1 METTDVDVV
10 VIGAG
15 FAGLTAAREL
25 ARQGLMVRILEARDR
40 IGGRT
45 WLDRRLGR
53 DLEIGGTWVHWTQP
67 YIWAELKRYGLV
79 TTPSPQPQKAMW
91 WAAGARHEGDPEE
104 LLNLI
109 GSGNEEFVREA
120 RQYFPEPF
128 TPLATDAFR
137 EVDDVTVKDRIR
149 SEFPPGASREIL
161 ESFWALNFNGPLD
174 EAAFTQ
180 ALRWVALTNGDWSL
194 CFEAC
199 ATYKIVGGTGALAQA
214 ILQDSSAEIDFGFTV
229 AEISEDGGIVTVS
242 DRNGESVTA
251 AAAIVTIPLAVLQ
264 KVAFRPELPAVKQEA
279 MVRGQVS
286 KGTKIWVRL
295 RGIHEPFVALGGA
308 DWPLNFFQ
316 SEYEVNGDTVIVAFG
331 PDASNIDS
339 TDVSAVEHQ
348 LRRLLPA
355 AEVLDVATH
364 DWAGDE
370 YSGETWPMH
379 KTGFL
384 SRHLAGMQKPHGR
397 VLFASSD
404 IANGWGG
411 FIDGAIESGME
422 AAQQAGVLLESV
434 ALSAPR

>member
-1 METTDVDVV
+1 METTAVDVDVV

-25 ARQGLMVRILEARDR
+25 ARQGLTVRIVEARDR

-67 YIWAELKRYGLV
+67 YIWAEMKRYGLA

-91 WAAGARHEGDPEE
+91 WAEGARHEGAPEE

-109 GSGNEEFVREA
+109 GSSNEKFVKEA
-120 RQYFPEPF
+120 RHYFPEPF

-137 EVDDVTVKDRIR
+137 EVDDVTVKDRIC
-149 SEFPPGASREIL
+149 SEVPPGASREIL
-161 ESFWALNFNGPLD
+161 ESFWALNFNGPID

-180 ALRWVALTNGDWSL
+180 ALRWVALTNGDWAVS
-194 CFEAC
+194 FEAC
-199 ATYKIVGGTGALAQA
+199 ATYKIVGGTGVLAQA
-214 ILQDSSAEIDFGFTV
+214 IQRDANAEIDFGFSV
-229 AEISEDGGIVTVS
+229 AEVRDDEGVVTVS
-242 DRNGESVTA
+242 GRNGESLTA
-251 AAAIVTIPLAVLQ
+251 AAVIVTIPLPVLQ
-264 KVAFRPELPAVKQEA
+264 KVAFHPELPAVKQEA
-279 MVRGQVS
+279 MQRGQVS

-295 RGIHEPFVALGGA
+295 RGVHEPFVALGGA

-316 SEYEVNGDTVIVAFG
+316 SEYEVDGDTVIVAFG
-331 PDASNIDS
+331 PDAGRIDS
-339 TDVSAVEHQ
+339 ADMSAVEHQ
-348 LRRLLPA
+348 LRRLLPTV
-355 AEVLDVATH
+355 EVLEVATH

-384 SRHLAGMQKPHGR
+384 SRSLAGMQKPHGR
-397 VLFASSD
+397 IFFAGSD

-422 AAQQAGVLLESV
+422 AAQQAGTLLQS
-434 ALSAPR
+434 PR

>member
-25 ARQGLMVRILEARDR
+25 ARQGLTVRILEARDR

-67 YIWAELKRYGLV
+67 YIWAELKRYGLA

-91 WAAGARHEGDPEE
+91 WAEGARHEGDPEE

-120 RQYFPEPF
+120 RHYFPEPF

-149 SEFPPGASREIL
+149 SEFPPGASRELL

-180 ALRWVALTNGDWSL
+180 ALRWVALTNGDWAVS
-194 CFEAC
+194 FEAC
-199 ATYKIVGGTGALAQA
+199 ATYKIAGGTGALAQA

-229 AEISEDGGIVTVS
+229 AEIREDGGIVTVL

-251 AAAIVTIPLAVLQ
+251 AAAIVTIPLPVLQ
-264 KVAFRPELPAVKQEA
+264 KVAFHPELPAVKQEA

-286 KGTKIWVRL
+286 KGTKIWIRL
-295 RGIHEPFVALGGA
+295 QGIHQPFVAMGGA
-308 DWPLNFFQ
+308 EWPLNFFQ

-331 PDASNIDS
+331 PDAGNIDS

-422 AAQQAGVLLESV
+422 AAQQAGILLESV
-434 ALSAPR
+434 ALTAPR